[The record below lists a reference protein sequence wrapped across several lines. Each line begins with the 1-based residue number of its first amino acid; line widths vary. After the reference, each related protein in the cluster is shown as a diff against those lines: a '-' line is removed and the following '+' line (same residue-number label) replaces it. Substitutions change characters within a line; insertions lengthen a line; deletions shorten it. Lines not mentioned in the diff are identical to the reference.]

1 MKQFLLSTLLIFGA
15 LMFISSSSKKGFFPY
30 EYKVDILPNGLKVIL
45 IKMPSNGLVSYF
57 TIVRTGSR
65 DEYEPG
71 HTGFAHFFEHMMF
84 RGTKKYPGNVYDQIL
99 TEIGADGNAYT
110 TDDYTCY
117 HINFTADNLE
127 KVVDLESDRFQ
138 NLWYPQQ
145 DFQTEAGSVYGEYRK
160 GKASPFFW
168 IWETLCNTAFE
179 KHTYKHTTIGFEDDI
194 KNMPNMYEYSLS
206 FFNRYYRPDNCV
218 LLIAGDIDFEK
229 TFTLVEKYYSSW
241 QKGYVPP
248 KIELEPEQ
256 TIEKRAN
263 VSYPGKTAPIMVVAY
278 KGSAFAPEDKNYV
291 ATILFGS
298 LAFGTNSDL
307 YKKLYIREQKVIFLE
322 EEFNFNRDPF
332 LWMVWAQVKNDNDIG
347 YVENEI
353 YKAIEYFQNN
363 LVEEK
368 KLQDLK
374 KHMKYHF
381 LMNLETPY
389 RVASVLARPLALTT
403 EIESVEKFY
412 KVLETIAPQDI
423 QNVAKSF
430 FVPSK
435 RTVVILKGSK

>member
-1 MKQFLLSTLLIFGA
+1 
-15 LMFISSSSKKGFFPY
+15 
-30 EYKVDILPNGLKVIL
+30 
-45 IKMPSNGLVSYF
+45 
-57 TIVRTGSR
+57 
-65 DEYEPG
+65 
-71 HTGFAHFFEHMMF
+71 
-84 RGTKKYPGNVYDQIL
+84 
-99 TEIGADGNAYT
+99 
-110 TDDYTCY
+110 
-117 HINFTADNLE
+117 
-127 KVVDLESDRFQ
+127 
-138 NLWYPQQ
+138 
-145 DFQTEAGSVYGEYRK
+145 
-160 GKASPFFW
+160 
-168 IWETLCNTAFE
+168 
-179 KHTYKHTTIGFEDDI
+179 
-194 KNMPNMYEYSLS
+194 
-206 FFNRYYRPDNCV
+206 
-218 LLIAGDIDFEK
+218 
-229 TFTLVEKYYSSW
+229 
-241 QKGYVPP
+241 
-248 KIELEPEQ
+248 
-256 TIEKRAN
+256 AN

-332 LWMVWAQVKNDNDIG
+332 LWMVWAQVKNDNDIA

-353 YKAIEYFQNN
+353 YKTIEYFQNN